1 MPAMEQDQTL
11 AMLEDEQAGR
21 RVAYTMTQADS
32 LAAHRLHGKS
42 VLIRWVGKLMLLT
55 LIVFVLIYAYEGHE
69 YHANPIDVIGS
80 TWQVILGFEAVCAL
94 LGFVAYYPGISRDV
108 ARTWRTQK
116 LIQSEITLTWRPWVL
131 RFKQGVSYSEVPLLQ
146 IMDFK
151 YNDTT
156 AILYRQPR
164 LFIIVPRRVFP
175 DAKTWDDFLQTCQI
189 VLEQKKNGSRVAPA
203 APAI

>member
-1 MPAMEQDQTL
+1 MEQEQSR
-11 AMLEDEQAGR
+11 AMQEDEQAGR
-21 RVAYTMTQADS
+21 RIAYTMTQADS

-42 VLIRWVGKLMLLT
+42 VLIRWVRKLMLLT
-55 LIVFVLIYAYEGHE
+55 LIVFALVGAYGGQK
-69 YHANPIDVIGS
+69 YQMSPSDVIGAE
-80 TWQVILGFEAVCAL
+80 WRDLVGIEAVCVL
-94 LGFVAYYPGISRDV
+94 LGFIAYYPGIARDV

-116 LIQSEITLTWRPWVL
+116 LIQSEITLTWRPWL
-131 RFKQGVSYSEVPLLQ
+131 LCFKQGINYSEVPLLQ

-189 VLEQKKNGSRVAPA
+189 VLEQKKNGNRVAPA